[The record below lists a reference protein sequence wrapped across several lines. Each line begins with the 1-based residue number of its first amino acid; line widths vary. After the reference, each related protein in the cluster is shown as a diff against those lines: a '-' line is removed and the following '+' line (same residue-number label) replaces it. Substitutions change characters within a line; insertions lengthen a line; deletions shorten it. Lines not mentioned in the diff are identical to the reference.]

1 MSGKYTNGRTG
12 GWGPSIGVQRRDN
25 LEKTFRD
32 IDREIKRNNPRGR
45 EDGPRAKFLKMMQ
58 QGKKFDEAVKEIN
71 RGLSKPA
78 FSNDKCREWMDER

>member
-32 IDREIKRNNPRGR
+32 IER
-45 EDGPRAKFLKMMQ
+45 LKETILE
-58 QGKKFDEAVKEIN
+58 GVKMGQE
-71 RGLSKPA
+71 LS
-78 FSNDKCREWMDER
+78 F